1 MYYAEYCR
9 YGIHVSYD
17 SLNGDAYDFYAFP
30 TKKERDK
37 WVDENEFNGTNY
49 VAAPVTR
56 RVVEKVMGKYFQ
68 VVDNYYGNGL
78 QVVLRADEYQQ
89 GKRMFYTIE

>member
-1 MYYAEYCR
+1 MVLMYYAEYCR
-9 YGIHVSYD
+9 YGINVSYA
-17 SLNGDAYDFYAFP
+17 SMGGNAYDFYAFP
-30 TKKERDK
+30 TKRERDK

-68 VVDNYYGNGL
+68 IVNNYYGDGL
-78 QVVLRADEYQQ
+78 QVVLRKDEY
-89 GKRMFYTIE
+89 

>member
-1 MYYAEYCR
+1 MYYAEYCH
-9 YGIHVSYD
+9 YGINASYK
-17 SLNGDAYDFYAFP
+17 SLCGNAYDFYAFP

-56 RVVEKVMGKYFQ
+56 RVVENVMGKYFQ
-68 VVDNYYGNGL
+68 VVDNYYGDGL
-78 QVVLRADEYQQ
+78 SVVLRKDEY
-89 GKRMFYTIE
+89 